1 MSPCLRAGLSD
12 GLYGLGLIQVG
23 LGIIYI
29 QLLIKLFV
37 LIKGRRLPFYIGQN
51 KNLLLKIRGS
61 RMQMSESGM
70 SYVLSRRCSII
81 FVVLESV
88 YQKKIQGSKDI
99 LTWCIIK
106 GGKIMRTFATKYND
120 PQAMLGWNER
130 IGYGAGQLG
139 MNAINAVLGSFLT
152 IYFTNAALLDA
163 GIIATII
170 AVSKVFDGI
179 SDLIMGNIVDR
190 TKSRFGKARVWMMR
204 MCIPFAVTTV
214 LLFTVPS
221 NWPDM
226 AKYVYVFI
234 FYNLV
239 NAVCYTAMLVPYY
252 SMISLMTKNAYERGM
267 LGNIQQIF
275 QTLANVIINSVF
287 IAMLTMFTDNAENIY
302 TQRAFTITMIIISS
316 AMVILSLICFFF
328 TKERVKDE
336 ASSAE
341 NGGTQ
346 ASKSS
351 ATNPVKAFKAL
362 ITNRYWVV
370 MFFAMFVIFFVIIM
384 YSVGNVYYSQYV
396 YNDMSRYPWMSNA
409 ISIAQFSIM
418 FVTPFFMKKFGKAN
432 IYKLGIALM
441 TLGFLG
447 FGLFAH
453 SLPTIILFNALKG
466 IGLGMSGG
474 MAMGMVADTI
484 TYSRL
489 KSGID
494 PVGMGNAAMSASQK
508 LGLGLGTAVL
518 VIMCAIVLVAL
529 LVLYDIEKKLPQM
542 EQEQKN

>member
-1 MSPCLRAGLSD
+1 
-12 GLYGLGLIQVG
+12 
-23 LGIIYI
+23 
-29 QLLIKLFV
+29 
-37 LIKGRRLPFYIGQN
+37 
-51 KNLLLKIRGS
+51 
-61 RMQMSESGM
+61 
-70 SYVLSRRCSII
+70 
-81 FVVLESV
+81 
-88 YQKKIQGSKDI
+88 
-99 LTWCIIK
+99 
-106 GGKIMRTFATKYND
+106 MRTFATKYND

-139 MNAINAVLGSFLT
+139 MNAINAVLGSFLI

-336 ASSAE
+336 AASTE
-341 NGGTQ
+341 DGGAQ
-346 ASKSS
+346 ASKAA
-351 ATNPVKAFKAL
+351 ATNPLKAFKAL

-370 MFFAMFVIFFVIIM
+370 MFFAMF
-384 YSVGNVYYSQYV
+384 
-396 YNDMSRYPWMSNA
+396 A
-409 ISIAQFSIM
+409 IM

>member
-1 MSPCLRAGLSD
+1 
-12 GLYGLGLIQVG
+12 
-23 LGIIYI
+23 
-29 QLLIKLFV
+29 
-37 LIKGRRLPFYIGQN
+37 
-51 KNLLLKIRGS
+51 
-61 RMQMSESGM
+61 
-70 SYVLSRRCSII
+70 
-81 FVVLESV
+81 
-88 YQKKIQGSKDI
+88 
-99 LTWCIIK
+99 
-106 GGKIMRTFATKYND
+106 
-120 PQAMLGWNER
+120 
-130 IGYGAGQLG
+130 
-139 MNAINAVLGSFLT
+139 
-152 IYFTNAALLDA
+152 
-163 GIIATII
+163 
-170 AVSKVFDGI
+170 
-179 SDLIMGNIVDR
+179 
-190 TKSRFGKARVWMMR
+190 
-204 MCIPFAVTTV
+204 
-214 LLFTVPS
+214 
-221 NWPDM
+221 
-226 AKYVYVFI
+226 
-234 FYNLV
+234 
-239 NAVCYTAMLVPYY
+239 
-252 SMISLMTKNAYERGM
+252 MISLMTKNAYERGM

-336 ASSAE
+336 AASTE
-341 NGGTQ
+341 DGGAQ
-346 ASKSS
+346 ASKAA
-351 ATNPVKAFKAL
+351 ATNPLKAFKAL

-409 ISIAQFSIM
+409 ISIAQFAIM

>member
-1 MSPCLRAGLSD
+1 
-12 GLYGLGLIQVG
+12 
-23 LGIIYI
+23 
-29 QLLIKLFV
+29 
-37 LIKGRRLPFYIGQN
+37 
-51 KNLLLKIRGS
+51 
-61 RMQMSESGM
+61 MQS
-70 SYVLSRRCSII
+70 L
-81 FVVLESV
+81 
-88 YQKKIQGSKDI
+88 
-99 LTWCIIK
+99 
-106 GGKIMRTFATKYND
+106 ATKHND
-120 PQAMLGWNER
+120 PEAKLGWGER
-130 IGYGAGQLG
+130 LGYGSGQLG

-163 GIIATII
+163 GIIASLI

-214 LLFTVPS
+214 LLFSVPS

-234 FYNLV
+234 LYNLV

-267 LGNIQQIF
+267 LGNVQQIF
-275 QTLANVIINSVF
+275 QTLANVVINSVF
-287 IAMLTMFTDNAENIY
+287 IAMLTAFTDNAENIY
-302 TQRAFTITMIIISS
+302 TQRAFTVTMIIVSA
-316 AMVILSLICFFF
+316 AMVVLSLICFFT

-336 ASSAE
+336 TPAEAAEENAQDGSGEKNSSRDGKKGNGSQAGSAAS
-341 NGGTQ
+341 
-346 ASKSS
+346 
-351 ATNPVKAFKAL
+351 NPIAAFKAL

-384 YSVGNVYYSQYV
+384 YSVGNVYYCQYV
-396 YNDMSRYPWMSNA
+396 YGDMSRYSWMSNA
-409 ISIAQFSIM
+409 ISVAQFAIM
-418 FVTPFFMKKFGKAN
+418 FVTPFFMKKFGKAS
-432 IYKLGIALM
+432 IYKAGIALM

-447 FGLFAH
+447 FGLFAD
-453 SLPTIILFNALKG
+453 SLPTIIFFNVLKG
-466 IGLGMSGG
+466 LGLGMSGG

-518 VIMCAIVLVAL
+518 GWVMDAAGFDAALDTQGIAQPESVVTAIQFLYNWLPVIMCAIVLVAL
-529 LVLYDIEKKLPQM
+529 LFLYDIEKKLPEM
-542 EQEQKN
+542 EKAAK

>member
-1 MSPCLRAGLSD
+1 
-12 GLYGLGLIQVG
+12 
-23 LGIIYI
+23 
-29 QLLIKLFV
+29 
-37 LIKGRRLPFYIGQN
+37 
-51 KNLLLKIRGS
+51 
-61 RMQMSESGM
+61 
-70 SYVLSRRCSII
+70 
-81 FVVLESV
+81 
-88 YQKKIQGSKDI
+88 
-99 LTWCIIK
+99 
-106 GGKIMRTFATKYND
+106 MRTFATKHND
-120 PQAMLGWNER
+120 PQARLGWNER

-221 NWPDM
+221 NWSDM

-302 TQRAFTITMIIISS
+302 TQRAFTITMIIISF

-370 MFFAMFVIFFVIIM
+370 MFFAMFV
-384 YSVGNVYYSQYV
+384 
-396 YNDMSRYPWMSNA
+396 
-409 ISIAQFSIM
+409 
-418 FVTPFFMKKFGKAN
+418 TPFFIKKFGKAN

-518 VIMCAIVLVAL
+518 GWVVDAAGFDPLLNAQGIAQPESVVTAIRFLYNWLPVIMCAIVLVAL

-542 EQEQKN
+542 EQ

>member
-1 MSPCLRAGLSD
+1 
-12 GLYGLGLIQVG
+12 
-23 LGIIYI
+23 
-29 QLLIKLFV
+29 
-37 LIKGRRLPFYIGQN
+37 
-51 KNLLLKIRGS
+51 
-61 RMQMSESGM
+61 MSESGM

-239 NAVCYTAMLVPYY
+239 NAVCYTAMLVP
-252 SMISLMTKNAYERGM
+252 
-267 LGNIQQIF
+267 
-275 QTLANVIINSVF
+275 II
-287 IAMLTMFTDNAENIY
+287 
-302 TQRAFTITMIIISS
+302 
-316 AMVILSLICFFF
+316 
-328 TKERVKDE
+328 
-336 ASSAE
+336 
-341 NGGTQ
+341 
-346 ASKSS
+346 
-351 ATNPVKAFKAL
+351 P
-362 ITNRYWVV
+362 
-370 MFFAMFVIFFVIIM
+370 
-384 YSVGNVYYSQYV
+384 
-396 YNDMSRYPWMSNA
+396 
-409 ISIAQFSIM
+409 
-418 FVTPFFMKKFGKAN
+418 
-432 IYKLGIALM
+432 
-441 TLGFLG
+441 
-447 FGLFAH
+447 
-453 SLPTIILFNALKG
+453 
-466 IGLGMSGG
+466 
-474 MAMGMVADTI
+474 
-484 TYSRL
+484 
-489 KSGID
+489 
-494 PVGMGNAAMSASQK
+494 
-508 LGLGLGTAVL
+508 
-518 VIMCAIVLVAL
+518 
-529 LVLYDIEKKLPQM
+529 
-542 EQEQKN
+542 

>member
-1 MSPCLRAGLSD
+1 
-12 GLYGLGLIQVG
+12 
-23 LGIIYI
+23 
-29 QLLIKLFV
+29 
-37 LIKGRRLPFYIGQN
+37 
-51 KNLLLKIRGS
+51 
-61 RMQMSESGM
+61 
-70 SYVLSRRCSII
+70 
-81 FVVLESV
+81 
-88 YQKKIQGSKDI
+88 
-99 LTWCIIK
+99 
-106 GGKIMRTFATKYND
+106 MRTFATKHND
-120 PQAMLGWNER
+120 PQARLGWNER

-204 MCIPFAVTTV
+204 MCIPFAVATV

-287 IAMLTMFTDNAENIY
+287 IAMLTMFTDNTENIY
-302 TQRAFTITMIIISS
+302 TQRAFTITMIIISF

-351 ATNPVKAFKAL
+351 ATNPVKA
-362 ITNRYWVV
+362 
-370 MFFAMFVIFFVIIM
+370 
-384 YSVGNVYYSQYV
+384 
-396 YNDMSRYPWMSNA
+396 
-409 ISIAQFSIM
+409 
-418 FVTPFFMKKFGKAN
+418 
-432 IYKLGIALM
+432 
-441 TLGFLG
+441 
-447 FGLFAH
+447 
-453 SLPTIILFNALKG
+453 FNALKG

-518 VIMCAIVLVAL
+518 GWVMDAAGVDPL
-529 LVLYDIEKKLPQM
+529 LDA
-542 EQEQKN
+542 

>member
-1 MSPCLRAGLSD
+1 MQGL
-12 GLYGLGLIQVG
+12 
-23 LGIIYI
+23 
-29 QLLIKLFV
+29 
-37 LIKGRRLPFYIGQN
+37 
-51 KNLLLKIRGS
+51 
-61 RMQMSESGM
+61 
-70 SYVLSRRCSII
+70 
-81 FVVLESV
+81 
-88 YQKKIQGSKDI
+88 
-99 LTWCIIK
+99 
-106 GGKIMRTFATKYND
+106 ATKHND
-120 PQAMLGWNER
+120 PEAKLGWGER
-130 IGYGAGQLG
+130 IGYGSGQLG

-204 MCIPFAVTTV
+204 MCIPFAITTV
-214 LLFTVPS
+214 LLFTVPG

-234 FYNLV
+234 LYNLV

-275 QTLANVIINSVF
+275 QTLANVVINSIF
-287 IAMLTMFTDNAENIY
+287 IAMLTAFTDNAENIY
-302 TQRAFTITMIIISS
+302 TQRAFTITMIIISA
-316 AMVILSLICFFF
+316 AMVVLSLICFFT
-328 TKERVKDE
+328 TKERVKDDVPE
-336 ASSAE
+336 ADGTDGDKKSA
-341 NGGTQ
+341 
-346 ASKSS
+346 AS
-351 ATNPVKAFKAL
+351 NPIAAFKAL
-362 ITNRYWVV
+362 LTNRYWVI

-396 YNDMSRYPWMSNA
+396 YQDMSYYAWMSNA
-409 ISIAQFSIM
+409 ISVAQFAIM
-418 FVTPFFMKKFGKAN
+418 FLTPFFMKKFGKAN

-453 SLPTIILFNALKG
+453 SLPTVVFFNVLKG
-466 IGLGMSGG
+466 LGLGMSGG

-518 VIMCAIVLVAL
+518 GWVLDGAGFDAALDAQGIAQPDSVITAIQFLYNWLPVIMCAIVLVAL
-529 LVLYDIEKKLPQM
+529 IALYDIEKKLPEM
-542 EQEQKN
+542 EKAAEKQS